1 MENKTLLF
9 RIDEAG
15 ERNHI
20 LLFPFGTEFCIY
32 DHYTRRDMAL
42 RAARDYA
49 KKYDY
54 EEVKEINGDYRSLV

>member
-1 MENKTLLF
+1 LEKVLY
-9 RIDEAG
+9 
-15 ERNHI
+15 
-20 LLFPFGTEFCIY
+20 Y

-54 EEVKEINGDYRSLV
+54 EEVKELMAIIGVWYESK